1 MTSYLQNSSELAPA
15 LTHDETQLIL
25 SLILDKVKLLAAK
38 MVNAANNIKQQLQA
52 QGLDMEDSKIMVIYI
67 LPHFTSGYKDIKNQV
82 LNEYDVEEYELEEAT
97 LYYMD
102 KGDETIRETTK
113 KIRKLYNACG
123 GNVNL
128 DEDEDVAS
136 VPSKGLLPFETVLE
150 ILQVIGEITMNK
162 TDEFI
167 VTFKEKYGLPKDQDT
182 AERFQQGLMSIS
194 ERLEATCSCIVM
206 KIIMSH
212 NDLLW

>member
-1 MTSYLQNSSELAPA
+1 
-15 LTHDETQLIL
+15 
-25 SLILDKVKLLAAK
+25 